1 MEAEIILF
9 INIRWAMLKLIHFL
23 LLLVKEFLNSQSV
36 YILKFFLIN
45 CLNWVSLLLHQMNQ
59 IHYLLFS
66 HLQIDNLILK
76 LAYFI
81 LILWSLGLT
90 FYFNS
95 FFFLKFLNSRNKL
108 LVFVYFFVYNIFLLG
123 NLLFLPLNNLL
134 LLFLRWTTF
143 SIEPL

>member
-1 MEAEIILF
+1 
-9 INIRWAMLKLIHFL
+9 MLKLIHFL

-45 CLNWVSLLLHQMNQ
+45 CLDWVSLLLHQMYQ

-66 HLQIDNLILK
+66 HLQIHNLILK

-81 LILWSLGLT
+81 LILRCLGLI
-90 FYFNS
+90 FVFNS
-95 FFFLKFLNSRNKL
+95 FFFLKFLDSINKL
-108 LVFVYFFVYNIFLLG
+108 LLFIYFFVYNIFLLG